1 MGSPP
6 ANTGYRL
13 CANQPRSRQNH
24 LVFEQYVRKFY
35 DTDNPGLYARSD
47 LEVAKACSTDETNIA
62 PAIFSDGAAAFV
74 LCNELA
80 AEAKERGYWTTL
92 SKDVPSLTSEAI
104 APTFDRLLPSFMA
117 NGDEYNLRAGH
128 FDWALHPGGLAILEG
143 AQQAMQLSKGHLQ
156 ASYDIYRTHG
166 NSSSPAVL
174 TVLDALR
181 KMGEGRDNVV
191 ATAFGPGLAIE
202 MAMFKRC
209 RKASAP

>member
-1 MGSPP
+1 MGQVFDKSR
-6 ANTGYRL
+6 ARILVYACEL
-13 CANQPRSRQNH
+13 CS
-24 LVFEQYVRKFY
+24 
-35 DTDNPGLYARSD
+35 LYARSD

-62 PAIFSDGAAAFV
+62 PAIFADGAAAFV

-80 AEAKERGYWTTL
+80 AEAKERGIFQLIDWANGCIPGYWTTL